1 MGSSGEEKKHLVS
14 LLKRYNL
21 ACSGENAERKKGES
35 VWLPGTTA

>member
-21 ACSGENAERKKGES
+21 ACSGKNRERKKGES